1 MSTLDEQ
8 EEINRFLRGHRV
20 LAIDKHYDDCRG
32 LWTFAVTYIDGN
44 MPSSGK
50 VSSSEKVD
58 YKEVLSTEEFERFT
72 ALRKRRKSIAEAEA
86 IPAFAVFTDKEL
98 AEMSRVENLTIK
110 DLLSIEGINKGRA
123 QRYGAELLTPEPQQP
138 K

>member
-1 MSTLDEQ
+1 MSQASAEQRARHTHLRPFSHIISHTCPLDAGKYEQAKNNTSGMQIRVFSIGVMSTLDEQ

-50 VSSSEKVD
+50 VSSSEKAR
-58 YKEVLSTEEFERFT
+58 LFHLPSNG
-72 ALRKRRKSIAEAEA
+72 S
-86 IPAFAVFTDKEL
+86 
-98 AEMSRVENLTIK
+98 
-110 DLLSIEGINKGRA
+110 
-123 QRYGAELLTPEPQQP
+123 
-138 K
+138 